1 MTTIYTKPSCVQCD
15 MTKRMF
21 DKLGIEYQTVDISKD
36 TEAFEMLMDMGF
48 RSAPV
53 VITQEDS
60 WAGFQ
65 PDKITAL
72 AA

>member
-21 DKLGIEYQTVDISKD
+21 EKLGISYNTVDISED
-36 TEAFEMLMDMGF
+36 QEAFDMLMGMGF
-48 RSAPV
+48 RAAPV
-53 VITQEDS
+53 VITPDTS

-65 PDKITAL
+65 PDRIAAL